1 MDGYSQ
7 QDTTFKFD
15 YFIMSDLFSGMKA
28 FFNLILFVVYNLS
41 SWTFAKFFLLNCLI
55 TCGWHPQRDTIFEFD
70 YFISLV
76 RWVGCFLFS
85 LLSTSFARFSSQLV
99 WMCCCSFL
107 VFFTYLPISSLTV
120 ATGDST
126 WKNKSKM

>member
-15 YFIMSDLFSGMKA
+15 YFIMSDLFSGIKA

-55 TCGWHPQRDTIFEFD
+55 ICGWHPQRDTIFEFD

-76 RWVGCFLFS
+76 R
-85 LLSTSFARFSSQLV
+85 
-99 WMCCCSFL
+99 
-107 VFFTYLPISSLTV
+107 
-120 ATGDST
+120 
-126 WKNKSKM
+126 